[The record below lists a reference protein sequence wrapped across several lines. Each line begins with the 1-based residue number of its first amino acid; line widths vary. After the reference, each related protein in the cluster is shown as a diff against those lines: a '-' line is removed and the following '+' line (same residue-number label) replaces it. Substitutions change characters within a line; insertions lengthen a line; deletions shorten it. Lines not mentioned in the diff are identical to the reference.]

1 MKYFNTIDE
10 LEKNIGKY
18 VFFYYTKNGKIDGD
32 IIYGWAKKITKIHEE
47 KVKGFENKLYPIRYQ
62 HIYGT
67 DVVVFVDNQKYV
79 RNVHT
84 PHYGGRKET
93 HSDAQQFARE
103 LTITEKLLC
112 RIFLKKQ
119 EAIEKG
125 LIKIKNNDIHSPT
138 I

>member
-1 MKYFNTIDE
+1 MKYFNTIEE

-18 VFFYYTKNGKIDGD
+18 VFFYYTKDGKIDGD
-32 IIYGWAKKITKIHEE
+32 IIYGWAKKITKTQEE
-47 KVKGFENKLYPIRYQ
+47 KNFKDTIHPLRHQ

-67 DVVVFVDNQKYV
+67 DTVVFVNNQ
-79 RNVHT
+79 RFIQHAPI
-84 PHYGGRKET
+84 PHYEGRKET
-93 HSDAQQFARE
+93 HSNAQQFARE

-125 LIKIKNNDIHSPT
+125 LIKIKLQNDNKNC
-138 I
+138 